1 MGRTRQTQI
10 KECLNTL
17 NSYKQKTLNYKSSK
31 KLDLL
36 LLISENLYDT
46 LEEIAGHLSI
56 SIATL
61 HRWLYKYRE
70 VGIDQYLSPE
80 IRDRDSKL
88 ITPKIHQALADRLH
102 DPEKSFNGFKD
113 AQDWLK
119 QEFDLDIEYQ
129 WLWKYMTTKLEAK
142 LKVPRKTN
150 VNKNQEASADFF
162 KTTVSAKGH

>member
-1 MGRTRQTQI
+1 MGRTRQTEI
-10 KECLNTL
+10 KESLSTL
-17 NSYKQKTLNYKSSK
+17 DSYKQKALNYKASK

-36 LLISENLYDT
+36 LLISTDTYGT
-46 LEEIAGHLSI
+46 LEEIATHLSI

-61 HRWLYKYRE
+61 HRWLYKYRA
-70 VGIDQYLSPE
+70 VGINQYLSPE
-80 IRDRDSKL
+80 IRDRNSKL
-88 ITPKIHQALADRLH
+88 ITPDIHRALADRLH

-119 QEFDLDIEYQ
+119 QEFGLDIEYQ

-150 VNKNQEASADFF
+150 VHKDEEASADFF
-162 KTTVSAKGH
+162 KTTVSAEGH